1 MGGLVDGRLS
11 GWAARKLTIKD
22 KEYLHLLVKPPPA
35 ALRGLLI
42 LRGYVKVYNVRGIE
56 QETQV
61 TERECRIGG

>member
-1 MGGLVDGRLS
+1 LRYLGLFNLACFVASVVAIKIDG
-11 GWAARKLTIKD
+11 
-22 KEYLHLLVKPPPA
+22 VKPPLA

-42 LRGYVKVYNVRGIE
+42 PRGYVKVYNVRGIE